1 MLNPCVLIPSYNESK
16 TIGGIVRALK
26 ARGLKSYVVDDG
38 STDGTG
44 AIAAREGS
52 SVIRHRTNAGKGASL
67 RDGMAA
73 ALEDTGCDSLIIMD
87 GDGQHRVEDIDVF
100 LRKSEATNA
109 DMVIGNRMDE
119 TSSMP
124 YMRIAVNK
132 LMSGIL
138 SKISGC
144 EIPDSQCGF
153 RLIKRHVLEAIR
165 LESSNY
171 EVESEMIIETARRG
185 FKIASVPI
193 ETIYRGSLSRI
204 NPVVDTLRFI
214 AFLLKIGTHPIF
226 PKAAKGEK

>member
-87 GDGQHRVEDIDVF
+87 GDGQHRIEDIDGF
-100 LRKSEATNA
+100 LRKAEETAA
-109 DMVIGNRMDE
+109 DMVIGNRMSE

-124 YMRIAVNK
+124 YIRIAVNK

-144 EIPDSQCGF
+144 DIPDSQCGF
-153 RLIKRHVLEAIR
+153 RLIKRNVMEAIK

-171 EVESEMIIETARRG
+171 EIESEIIIKAARKG
-185 FKIASVPI
+185 FKIESAPI
-193 ETIYRGSLSRI
+193 ETVYKGAPSRI

-214 AFLLKIGTHPIF
+214 AFLLRIGF
-226 PKAAKGEK
+226 KR

>member
-1 MLNPCVLIPSYNESK
+1 M
-16 TIGGIVRALK
+16 RQ
-26 ARGLKSYVVDDG
+26 D
-38 STDGTG
+38 
-44 AIAAREGS
+44 
-52 SVIRHRTNAGKGASL
+52 
-67 RDGMAA
+67 
-73 ALEDTGCDSLIIMD
+73 D
-87 GDGQHRVEDIDVF
+87 GDGKHGVEYIDAF
-100 LRKSEATNA
+100 LRKAEATNA
-109 DMVIGNRMDE
+109 DMVIGNRMNE